1 MSKSEFEPVAS
12 EVEVHLNAAN
22 LASRET
28 KRYWLLRY
36 LEQRGRGSVITG
48 TVVRLD
54 TKSPLVELDEI
65 YITVFV
71 KTARPVRMG
80 EQISMKVVTVDPH
93 ADYVRLEAVA

>member
-1 MSKSEFEPVAS
+1 M
-12 EVEVHLNAAN
+12 HLNAAN

-36 LEQRGRGSVITG
+36 LEQRKRGTPITG

-54 TKSPLVELDEI
+54 TKSPLVELDEV

-71 KTARPVRMG
+71 KTNKPVRMG
-80 EQISMKVVTVDPH
+80 EQVSVKVVSVDPH
-93 ADYVRLEAVA
+93 ADYVRLEVVA